1 MEIARVIEKKK
12 EEEEDLI
19 EIRTVKKI
27 VPRQFH
33 KYFKVFKKKE
43 LERMLIR
50 KTWDH
55 TIDLR
60 EYFVL
65 KKGNIYLLSKIER
78 EGIGICKRSVEK
90 EIHLTIKVTAN
101 VTSIL
106 CAKEG
111 WKEENGTKLLIFKQL
126 DN

>member
-12 EEEEDLI
+12 EEEDLI

-33 KYFKVFKKKE
+33 KYFKVFKKE

-65 KKGNIYLLSKIER
+65 KKGKIYPLSRIKR
-78 EGIGICKRSVEK
+78 E
-90 EIHLTIKVTAN
+90 KV
-101 VTSIL
+101 
-106 CAKEG
+106 
-111 WKEENGTKLLIFKQL
+111 
-126 DN
+126 